1 MYHSERFENLR
12 TSSHCPN
19 TESSPPVSLLRDVS
33 LNSSWRLASNSY
45 ASSSLLLEKHSQFQ
59 IWLFFTLICK
69 QPFPYFTAVLHY
81 KKVVVFFFPLLITPF
96 SGLKIPQFFTSEV
109 IICCIVEDCY
119 CISMDSLWLMPDF
132 LGLLTASEM
141 ACLSTQGS
149 VHLVLLSQMAHCFFP
164 PNNRRI
170 IFSRLHP
177 VTKTQQIS
185 FCHILDH

>member
-81 KKVVVFFFPLLITPF
+81 KKSCCFFFSPPYYPIFWTENSTVFHIRSHYLLHR
-96 SGLKIPQFFTSEV
+96 
-109 IICCIVEDCY
+109 
-119 CISMDSLWLMPDF
+119 W
-132 LGLLTASEM
+132 GLLLHFYGQSMVDAWLPWSIDSFWDGLSQYTR
-141 ACLSTQGS
+141 LSTSCTAVPNGT
-149 VHLVLLSQMAHCFFP
+149 LFFP
-164 PNNRRI
+164 
-170 IFSRLHP
+170 S
-177 VTKTQQIS
+177 Q
-185 FCHILDH
+185 

>member
-81 KKVVVFFFPLLITPF
+81 KKVVVFFFPSLLPHFLDWKFHSF
-96 SGLKIPQFFTSEV
+96 SHQKSLFAASLRTVIAFLWTVYGWCLTSLV
-109 IICCIVEDCY
+109 Y
-119 CISMDSLWLMPDF
+119 WQ
-132 LGLLTASEM
+132 LLRWPV
-141 ACLSTQGS
+141 S
-149 VHLVLLSQMAHCFFP
+149 VHKAQYILYCCPKWHTV
-164 PNNRRI
+164 
-170 IFSRLHP
+170 FSLP
-177 VTKTQQIS
+177 ITGG
-185 FCHILDH
+185 